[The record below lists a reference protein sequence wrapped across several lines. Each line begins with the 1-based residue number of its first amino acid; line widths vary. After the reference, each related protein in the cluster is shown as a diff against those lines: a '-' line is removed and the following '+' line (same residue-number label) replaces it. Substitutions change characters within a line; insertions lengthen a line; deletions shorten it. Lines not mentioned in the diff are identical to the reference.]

1 MPLTPST
8 PVQADALPEP
18 ANGPELAHCE
28 LLQGGREFFPALVR
42 ALDAARH
49 WVQLESYIFDLHGAG
64 AEVAQALMRAAR
76 RGVTVQVLVDGV
88 GTETLDA
95 NWQQRLQ
102 EAGVHWQVFSPVHG
116 LWGGLM
122 LLLAPGRWRRLHRKL
137 CVVDAQLLF
146 CGGINVLDDLYDPN
160 HGLLQAPRFDFTVQ
174 VRGPVARQAAD
185 AMALLWWRVQAGDS
199 IRHRQL
205 PQAWLAFREAVQL
218 ARSGV
223 DPAPQPGPAA
233 PGQPRPAWAWLLLR
247 DNLRHRN
254 RIERAYRRAI
264 GQARQEVLISNAY
277 FLPGG
282 RLRRALVQA
291 AQRGVKVSLL
301 LQGRY
306 EYFMQYH
313 AARSVYRTL
322 LEAGVEIHE
331 YETSFLH
338 AKVAVVDGH
347 WATVGSSNLDP
358 LSLLLARE
366 ANVVVQDPAF
376 AQTLRTRLLSAMAS
390 HGRRIGPEDLGRRPW
405 HQRLLDQ
412 IAYGL
417 MRLALLLTGHRY

>member
-1 MPLTPST
+1 MPC
-8 PVQADALPEP
+8 Q
-18 ANGPELAHCE
+18 
-28 LLQGGREFFPALVR
+28 LLQGGRDFFPALIR

-49 WVQLESYIFDLHGAG
+49 RVQLETYIFHLHGAG

-88 GTETLDA
+88 GTADLETP
-95 NWQQRLQ
+95 WQQALQ
-102 EAGVHWQVFSPVHG
+102 RAGVQWQVFLPVRG
-116 LWGGLM
+116 AWGRLR

-137 CVVDAQLLF
+137 CVVDGELLF

-160 HGLLQAPRFDFTVQ
+160 HGPLQAPRFDFTVQ
-174 VRGPVARQAAD
+174 IAGEVARQAAD

-199 IRHRQL
+199 VRHRQL
-205 PQAWLAFREAVQL
+205 GQAWEAFREVGQRSRVGRRTADGADAGS
-218 ARSGV
+218 AR
-223 DPAPQPGPAA
+223 AT
-233 PGQPRPAWAWLLLR
+233 LLLR
-247 DNLRHRN
+247 DNLRNRN
-254 RIERAYRRAI
+254 SIERAYRKAI

-291 AQRGVKVSLL
+291 AQRGVKVRLL

-313 AARSVYRTL
+313 AVRSVYQAL
-322 LEAGVEIHE
+322 LQAGVEIHE

-338 AKVAVVDGH
+338 AKVAVVDGS

-366 ANVVVQDPAF
+366 ANVVVRDAAF
-376 AQTLRTRLLSAMAS
+376 ARELRTELLAAIEG
-390 HGRRIGPEDLGRRPW
+390 HGRLVRAEDFQRRPW
-405 HQRLLDQ
+405 RDRVLGSL
-412 IAYGL
+412 AYGL
-417 MRLALLLTGHRY
+417 MRLALFVTGHRY